1 MNNLMQGMGVT
12 QLKRSPPDR
21 FTVNGAIYALRKNA
35 EDGSVVFD
43 HGRVAPSVRSKVQV
57 SKDLWAY
64 YVAGT
69 MMPHPGTLEKPMDI
83 VYIGF
88 HNMDFDPMLMGPRDV
103 MNMHVYV
110 REGGNFGEAF
120 VQGYLGI
127 GQAPAG
133 QPGASVER
141 EPVRPYPVETDTT
154 MTQEDEDGAEHAVA
168 SKRPAAAASPAD

>member
-21 FTVNGAIYALRKNA
+21 FMVNGAIYALRKNA

-43 HGRVAPSVRSKVQV
+43 HARVAPSVRSKVQV

-133 QPGASVER
+133 QAGASVER

-154 MTQEDEDGAEHAVA
+154 VMPEEEDGKSSTA
-168 SKRPAAAASPAD
+168 SKRPADAASPAD

>member
-1 MNNLMQGMGVT
+1 MNMMHGMGVT
-12 QLKRSPPDR
+12 QLKRTPPER
-21 FTVNGAIYALRKNA
+21 FVVNGVNYALRKNA

-43 HGRVAPSVRSKVQV
+43 HPRVVPSVRSKVQV

-64 YVAGT
+64 YVTGT
-69 MMPHPGTLEKPMDI
+69 LAPHPGTLEKPMDV

-88 HNMDFDPMLMGPRDV
+88 HSLDFDPMMLGPQDV

-110 REGGNFGEAF
+110 REGGHFGEAF

-133 QPGASVER
+133 QGATHQR
-141 EPVRPYPVETDTT
+141 EPVRPYPVEQDTMVTEEEETDDDDAAG
-154 MTQEDEDGAEHAVA
+154 QPRKPRA
-168 SKRPAAAASPAD
+168 SATPAD